1 MSRNVWVGLLSGAL
15 ALGAASRPAAQI
27 GPGCRPDDDATLTR
41 AAAAAAAAD
50 PDAAA
55 AILREAYA
63 ASPACATLGTASW
76 AWHGWLAAARA
87 HAAGGTEE
95 SLAAVRSALAVLEP
109 GGHAGSLDAG
119 YAAAML
125 HAAAA
130 AAQHERGEMQVWLE
144 HAAGLAGRLVPG
156 ARPWPMA
163 PAILEGE
170 LWLMLRDPA
179 LADAAFQRSL
189 TDGETPIALRGLGR
203 ARSSG
208 ANMTGGCEPYRR
220 ALALVEATA
229 PDGPLA
235 VEARA
240 FLRLCR

>member
-1 MSRNVWVGLLSGAL
+1 MSRNVWAAAL
-15 ALGAASRPAAQI
+15 AATLIAAAARSWAHAGAPCGPGDETALARAAS
-27 GPGCRPDDDATLTR
+27 
-41 AAAAAAAAD
+41 AAAAAD
-50 PDAAA
+50 DDAAA
-55 AILREAYA
+55 ELLREAYA

-76 AWHGWLAAARA
+76 AWHGWMVAARA

-95 SLAAVRSALAVLEP
+95 SLAPVRAALAVLEK
-109 GGHAGSLDAG
+109 GDHATGPEAG
-119 YAAAML
+119 YAAAIL

-130 AAQHERGEMQVWLE
+130 AAQQERAEMQVWLE
-144 HAAGLAGRLVPG
+144 HAAGLARRRAPG
-156 ARPWPMA
+156 TRPWPMA
-163 PAILEGE
+163 PAVAEGE

-179 LADAAFQRSL
+179 MADAAFQRAL
-189 TDGETPIALRGLGR
+189 AGEETPVALRGLGR

-208 ANMTGGCEPYRR
+208 DNMTGGCEPYRR
-220 ALALVEATA
+220 ALALVEATW